1 MRITKVYTKTGDQG
15 ATGLADGSRVEKDH
29 PRIEAYGSVDEL
41 SAVIGLARCRAS
53 QQRSEAA
60 LRLDG
65 MLHTVQNHLFEVG
78 AALATP
84 PSPERAPN
92 PRFHDGIVETLETWI
107 DELNED
113 LPPLTEFILPGGG
126 LLGASLHQA
135 RTVCRRA
142 ERMLIPLLREEPEAT
157 ALSLRYL
164 NRLSDLLFV
173 QARWVAQALNEP
185 EVLWDRS

>member
-1 MRITKVYTKTGDQG
+1 MRITKVYTKTGDRG
-15 ATGLADGSRVEKDH
+15 STGLADGSRVEKDH

-41 SAVIGLARCRAS
+41 SAVLGLARCRAK
-53 QQRSEAA
+53 QQGSEAA
-60 LRLDG
+60 LRVDG
-65 MLHTVQNHLFEVG
+65 MLHTIQNHLFEVG
-78 AALATP
+78 ADLATP

-92 PRFHDGIVETLETWI
+92 PRFHDGVVVTLEDWI
-107 DELNED
+107 DALNAD

-142 ERMLIPLLREEPEAT
+142 ERRLVPLLEESEET

-173 QARWVAQALNEP
+173 QSRWVAKALDEP
-185 EVLWDRS
+185 EILWDRS